1 MDSIAFSSVAV
12 RNVKTS
18 FIFERSSQTETSR
31 CACSK
36 NICNPWIRLRDQ
48 RSAMARPWKQKRG
61 WSTLLARKDES
72 RYRMSVRDELA
83 GHKVM
88 LTVAILSATALNFSN
103 AVRNEEIQSTRTIG
117 LSSANATLWIG
128 AAIVLI
134 SELAFFAASRAASTV
149 KMSWVL
155 SLWVGPVSW
164 FIDKYSG

>member
-1 MDSIAFSSVAV
+1 MD
-12 RNVKTS
+12 
-18 FIFERSSQTETSR
+18 
-31 CACSK
+31 
-36 NICNPWIRLRDQ
+36 
-48 RSAMARPWKQKRG
+48 RPWKQKRG

-72 RYRMSVRDELA
+72 RYRMSIRDELA

-149 KMSWVL
+149 KTSWVL